1 MARFIKSFS
10 NDAAIQAA
18 VDDKSLG
25 KPYVALNDATGKI
38 DWNGKEISPAKEYF
52 SIKAFES
59 GNLTVRKNCQY
70 SLNEGDWVST
80 SNPTTISLNAGDAVR
95 FKGNVSDAN
104 GMFSGN
110 TIQSDVYGNIMS
122 LKYGDNFVNATDIFA
137 SQDMFKDYTGLK
149 NSNRLVLPAIQLRT
163 GCYIEMFKGCSSL
176 ITAPVLPATTLRDAC
191 YRFMFMNCVSL
202 TTAPEL
208 KVTTIGSL
216 ARTNTYESMF
226 MGCTNLNYV
235 KCLLTNTYT
244 DKNTTTN
251 WLANVSP
258 TGTFVK
264 KAGVT
269 WPTGVSGIPSGWT
282 IIEE

>member
-1 MARFIKSFS
+1 MRYIKSFD

-25 KPYVALNDATGKI
+25 KPYIALDDATGKI

-52 SIKAFES
+52 SIKALES

-70 SLNEGDWVST
+70 SVNEGEWVSA

-122 LKYGDNFVNATDIFA
+122 LKYGDNFANATDIFA
-137 SQDMFKDYTGLK
+137 SQQMFRDYTGLK
-149 NSNRLVLPAIQLRT
+149 NSNRLVLPAIKLST
-163 GCYIEMFKGCSSL
+163 GCYNSMFYGCSSL
-176 ITAPVLPATTLRDAC
+176 ITAPVLAATTLRDGC
-191 YRFMFMNCVSL
+191 YRFMFQGCTSL

-208 KVTTIGSL
+208 KVTTISSFG
-216 ARTNTYESMF
+216 RTNTYESMF
-226 MGCTNLNYV
+226 IGCTNLNYV
-235 KCLLTNTYT
+235 KCLLSDTYT
-244 DKNTTTN
+244 ANNTTTN
-251 WLANVSP
+251 WLSGVSP

-269 WPTGVSGIPSGWT
+269 WPSGASGIPSGWT
-282 IIEE
+282 VIEE